1 MGIFLAITIV
11 MKQNYFPRVLCFALC
26 LTVSMARADIID
38 LLVNDDNLLTTHE
51 RPRVAAAPSGS
62 FVIVWADQR
71 SGQSDIY
78 LQRISASGTRINSN
92 QLVNLDTLGAW
103 QAYPAL
109 GVASTGDYSIVWQD
123 FRLSSY
129 PYDPDIFLQR
139 TDSSLTPVGEN
150 TPITIETPDSLKE
163 APDVAIAPGGS
174 GMVVWA
180 DYRNRNWD
188 IYGQMLAAN
197 GSRVGN
203 NFKINDDV
211 NLAQQHGARVSVAPD
226 GWYAVTWYDNRQ
238 GTDDIFVQ
246 LFSPS
251 GVKKAGNIRVNSDIS
266 STRQAFP
273 DIACDGRG
281 RFHVVWTDWRNG
293 TYPVNPDV
301 YYRRFDTLFQAQ
313 TIDTRLNTDG
323 STRPQR
329 DPAVAA
335 DRMGNVGMV
344 WADSTASS
352 WDIMGQILD
361 ADGSVRVA
369 STRMHLPSDSAQL
382 QPDIAVDGRYRYVTW
397 SDKRQG
403 RFDIYTSVAKYNDP
417 HLAATPSALTFSMNP
432 GGPFPAAQSVV
443 LEHAGLNGLH
453 YSAISSQAWLQ
464 VTPASGTTIDT
475 LSFAVTSLLAEGIHT
490 AQVRLIDT
498 DNADSSLVVTVSVTS
513 TIDSITDSVI
523 CGAVN
528 CLPLDSTDLPI
539 EVYLENGAQELVVPL
554 VWDSNYFY
562 CSGVTVGGTLVGR
575 ATAQLVSNASDHV
588 AIIVTAEPGDS
599 LPSGKY
605 ELANLR
611 IVTHAV
617 EGFSPVDSLTI
628 GVYSLRVEATSG
640 SWGRPAFVPGEV
652 TVSTITESDEPNHP
666 ALPEFTLRQNYPNPF
681 NGSTVVEFVLSER
694 ADVVLEI
701 FNVLGQTIHQ
711 VEIRGMSAGEHS
723 LTWDGQTADGRD
735 APSGIFF
742 YRLRA
747 GDRTEVRKMI
757 LLK

>member
-1 MGIFLAITIV
+1 
-11 MKQNYFPRVLCFALC
+11 MKQNRLPHILFLALC
-26 LTVSMARADIID
+26 LTVSVARADIID

-51 RPRVAAAPSGS
+51 RPRVAVAPSGS
-62 FVIVWADQR
+62 FVIAWADQR

-78 LQRISASGTRINSN
+78 LQRVAASGTRINSN

-103 QAYPAL
+103 QAYPSL
-109 GVASTGDYSIVWQD
+109 GVASTGTYSIVWQD
-123 FRLSSY
+123 FRQTSY

-150 TPITIETPDSLKE
+150 SSITVEIPDSLKE
-163 APDVAIAPGGS
+163 APDIAVAPDGT

-251 GVKKAGNIRVNSDIS
+251 GLKKAGNVRINSDIS

-335 DRMGNVGMV
+335 DRMGNVGIV

-352 WDIMGQILD
+352 WDVMGQILG
-361 ADGSVRVA
+361 ADGNVRVA
-369 STRMHLPSDSAQL
+369 TTRMHLPSDSAQL

-403 RFDIYTSVAKYNDP
+403 KFDIYTSVAKYNDP
-417 HLAATPSALTFSMNP
+417 HLAATPSALSFSMNP
-432 GGPFPAAQSVV
+432 GGPLPAAQPVV

-453 YSAISSQAWLQ
+453 YAAVSSETWLQ
-464 VTPASGTTIDT
+464 VTPTSGTTIDT
-475 LSFAVTSLLAEGIHT
+475 LSFAVTSLLAEGIHS

-498 DNADSSLVVTVSVTS
+498 DNGDSSLVVTVTVNSV
-513 TIDSITDSVI
+513 IDTTADSVI
-523 CGAVN
+523 CGAVS

-539 EVYLENGAQELVVPL
+539 EVYLENGANEVVVPL
-554 VWDSNYFY
+554 LWDSNYFSA
-562 CSGVTVGGTLVGR
+562 SGVTVGAALVGR
-575 ATAQLVSNASDHV
+575 ATALLATNSPDRATVV
-588 AIIVTAEPGDS
+588 ITADPGDS

-611 IVTHAV
+611 IVTHTV
-617 EGFSPVDSLTI
+617 EAFSSVDSLTI
-628 GVYSLRVEATSG
+628 GSYSLRVEATG
-640 SWGRPAFVPGEV
+640 GNWGRPAFVPGEV
-652 TVSTITESDEPNHP
+652 AVSSITDAGEPEHP
-666 ALPEFTLRQNYPNPF
+666 LLPEFTLRQNYPNPF
-681 NGSTVVEFVLSER
+681 NGTTVVEFMLPER
-694 ADVVLEI
+694 SDVVFEI

-711 VEIRGMSAGEHS
+711 SEIRGMSAGEHS
-723 LTWDGQTADGRD
+723 LTWNGQTADGRE